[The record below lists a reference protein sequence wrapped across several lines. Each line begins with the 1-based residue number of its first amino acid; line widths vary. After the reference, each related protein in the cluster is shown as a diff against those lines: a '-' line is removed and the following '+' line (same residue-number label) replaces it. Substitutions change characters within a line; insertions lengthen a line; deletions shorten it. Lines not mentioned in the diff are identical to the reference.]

1 MIRWLT
7 RKLAERHRCR
17 NTRLTFTAEKLP
29 GYQAQVI
36 VQMTDKCTGAT
47 YEAAFTTQT
56 AEQAQAA
63 FASAIRQAAEMG
75 AA

>member
-17 NTRLTFTAEKLP
+17 NTQLTIYAEKAGGHGP
-29 GYQAQVI
+29 QVI
-36 VQMTDKCTGAT
+36 VRMVDKCTGAV

-56 AEQAQAA
+56 AAKVESA
-63 FASAIRQAAEMG
+63 FAEARKAAEMG
-75 AA
+75 A

>member
-1 MIRWLT
+1 VIRWLI
-7 RKLAERHRCR
+7 RKLADRHHCR
-17 NTRLTFTAEKLP
+17 NTRLTFTAEKMP

-47 YEAAFTTQT
+47 YESAFTTQT
-56 AEQAQAA
+56 AEQVQAA
-63 FASAIRQAAEMG
+63 LASAIRQAAEMG

>member
-7 RKLAERHRCR
+7 RKLADRHRCR
-17 NTRLTFTAEKLP
+17 NTRLTFTAEKVP

-47 YEAAFTTQT
+47 YEAAFTVDT
-56 AEQAQAA
+56 AERVAEALATARRAA
-63 FASAIRQAAEMG
+63 LDLR
-75 AA
+75 

>member
-1 MIRWLT
+1 VIRWLT
-7 RKLAERHRCR
+7 RKLADRHHCR
-17 NTRLTFTAEKLP
+17 NTRLTIYAEKAD
-29 GYQAQVI
+29 GYGPQV
-36 VQMTDKCTGAT
+36 VVRMLDKCTGAT

-56 AEQAQAA
+56 AGQVQAA